1 MGHTGQA
8 NPKVEIIILFFKY
21 VDLEENIAHN
31 ITANI
36 FSFEITAIWEIH
48 AKQKSLLSG
57 LWFYVINKQTNQ
69 NYKSRFPHSV
79 SWLRWRMKL
88 GFVVQGQFYL

>member
-8 NPKVEIIILFFKY
+8 NPKVEIIIGFFKY

-31 ITANI
+31 ITAII

-69 NYKSRFPHSV
+69 NYYKS
-79 SWLRWRMKL
+79 
-88 GFVVQGQFYL
+88 

>member
-8 NPKVEIIILFFKY
+8 NPKVEINNSFFLKY
-21 VDLEENIAHN
+21 VDLEKILLTN
-31 ITANI
+31 ITAII

-69 NYKSRFPHSV
+69 NYKS
-79 SWLRWRMKL
+79 
-88 GFVVQGQFYL
+88 

>member
-1 MGHTGQA
+1 MDYL
-8 NPKVEIIILFFKY
+8 K
-21 VDLEENIAHN
+21 ENIAIK
-31 ITANI
+31 ITAII
-36 FSFEITAIWEIH
+36 FSFEITAIREIH
-48 AKQKSLLSG
+48 APQKSLLSG
-57 LWFYVINKQTNQ
+57 LWFYMINKQTNQ

>member
-8 NPKVEIIILFFKY
+8 NPKVEIIIVFFKY

-31 ITANI
+31 ITAII

-69 NYKSRFPHSV
+69 NYKS
-79 SWLRWRMKL
+79 
-88 GFVVQGQFYL
+88 

>member
-8 NPKVEIIILFFKY
+8 NPKVEILIVFLKY

-31 ITANI
+31 ITAII

-69 NYKSRFPHSV
+69 NYYKS
-79 SWLRWRMKL
+79 
-88 GFVVQGQFYL
+88 

>member
-8 NPKVEIIILFFKY
+8 NPKVEINNSCFFEICGFRK
-21 VDLEENIAHN
+21 ENIAHN
-31 ITANI
+31 ITAII

-69 NYKSRFPHSV
+69 NYKS
-79 SWLRWRMKL
+79 
-88 GFVVQGQFYL
+88 

>member
-8 NPKVEIIILFFKY
+8 NPKVEIIYIFFKY

-31 ITANI
+31 ITAII

-69 NYKSRFPHSV
+69 NYKS
-79 SWLRWRMKL
+79 
-88 GFVVQGQFYL
+88 